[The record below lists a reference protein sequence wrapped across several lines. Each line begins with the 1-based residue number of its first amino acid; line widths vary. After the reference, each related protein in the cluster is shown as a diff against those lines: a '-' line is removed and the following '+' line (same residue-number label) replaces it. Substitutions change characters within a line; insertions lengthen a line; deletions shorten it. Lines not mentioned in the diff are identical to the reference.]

1 MKDAVFPLLA
11 GAVLWLVACGGGDS
25 TGPEPAPAANAAATR
40 PENLSVEKIGDG
52 EIWLRWEGQEDGP
65 LYVVYRAQNKGAA
78 VAVDSLFSTR
88 FRDLGL
94 EYEVEYT
101 YYVTAV
107 GGNGRESEP
116 SNVVSG
122 QPFNNLSPQAPR
134 TVRAVAHNFSVPS
147 SPQAVSVPLAG
158 WSAVSISLDWDLNPE
173 SDLSVYRVFR
183 STSENFVPGEHNMI
197 AEVTDP
203 RYVDT
208 DVEVGTV
215 YYYRITALDRGGK
228 ESAASQWASDVALL
242 LPELVRPV
250 QGEHTSETPTFYWRK
265 VKEAKNYRVIVTSS
279 PTSGEV
285 SDMPLVGDTTA
296 VFVGR
301 PLLSGERA
309 ALEAGQIYYWKVV
322 AGTKDSGVEN
332 SVSGVASFK
341 IQ

>member
-1 MKDAVFPLLA
+1 MKDAIIPLLA
-11 GAVLWLVACGGGDS
+11 AAALWLVACGGGDS
-25 TGPEPAPAANAAATR
+25 TGPEPTPAANLAAAR
-40 PENLSVEKIGDG
+40 PENLTVEKIGDG
-52 EIWLRWEGQEDGP
+52 EIWLRWEGQEEGP
-65 LYVVYRAQNKGAA
+65 LYVVYRAQNKGAE
-78 VAVDSLFSTR
+78 VAVDSLFSTS

-101 YYVTAV
+101 YYVTSV
-107 GGNGRESEP
+107 GGDGRESDP

-134 TVRAVAHNFSVPS
+134 ALRAIAHNFSVPA

-173 SDLSVYRVFR
+173 SDLSVYKVFR
-183 STSENFVPGEHNMI
+183 STSEDFEPGEQYMV
-197 AEVTDP
+197 AEVTEPHFIDN
-203 RYVDT
+203 

-215 YYYRITALDRGGK
+215 YYYRITAVDRGGK
-228 ESAASQWASDVALL
+228 ESAASQWASDVALV

-250 QGEHTSETPTFYWRK
+250 QGEQTSQTPVFYWKK
-265 VKEAKNYRVIVTSS
+265 VNEAKNYRVIVTSS

-301 PLLSGERA
+301 PLLSGDRA
-309 ALEAGQIYYWKVV
+309 QLESSQVYYWKVI